1 MNSTSRRTVL
11 LIDDDVELGTLLTD
25 YLGRHDFDCHC
36 AHTGKAGLQQLRNA
50 MSGRAPAKM
59 PAMVI
64 LDIMLP
70 DTTGFELCKQIRS
83 EATLPLI
90 MLSARGEVY
99 DRILGLEL
107 GADDYVPKPFE
118 PRELLARMESV
129 LRRHQ
134 PNTPEVLSFEQ
145 LRIHPQ
151 TEQVFLDDQMLE
163 LTRNEY
169 RCLLYLARNRQRILT
184 RDLLLAELR
193 GLDWELDNRSIDILI
208 SRLRRKLQD
217 DPNHPR
223 YIATIRGSGYRFV
236 A

>member
-1 MNSTSRRTVL
+1 MRNVL
-11 LIDDDVELGTLLTD
+11 LIDDDVELGNLL
-25 YLGRHDFDCHC
+25 RDFLARYEITCQC
-36 AHTGKAGLQQLRNA
+36 AHTGQAGLRGLREN
-50 MSGRAPAKM
+50 RPERQ
-59 PAMVI
+59 PELII

-70 DTTGFELCKQIRS
+70 DISGFDLCQDIRRES
-83 EATLPLI
+83 SLPII

-107 GADDYVPKPFE
+107 GADDYLPKPFE

-129 LRRHQ
+129 LRRQQ
-134 PNTPEVLSFEQ
+134 PAASEVLSYKALQ
-145 LRIHPQ
+145 IHTL
-151 TEQVFLDDQMLE
+151 TEQVFLNDAPLE
-163 LTRNEY
+163 LTRNEF
-169 RCLLYLARNRQRILT
+169 RCLLYLARHRHRILS

-193 GLDWELDNRSIDILI
+193 GLDWQLDNRSVDIVI

-217 DPNHPR
+217 DPLRPV